1 MHDPLVLRAVLDA
14 AQVRRWHAE
23 IDARIAELPP
33 GHPDLQP
40 TSGSMR
46 LGALGEAP
54 FEALLHEVLGT
65 TTSAVVLDRLG
76 PRPHVLM
83 RQCWARRQ
91 WPPSMRP
98 PGQAPHAWH
107 QDGALHARFD
117 PPGEALLPLLTLW
130 LPLVACGLDAPS
142 LEWID
147 LPTTGLLPPAALAD
161 DSVAAWH
168 GFEARRHAVL
178 DAGDALVF
186 GGALLHR
193 THVTPAMT
201 RQRLSVELR
210 FVQAGPLP
218 PRLAGEA
225 LRPLPA

>member
-14 AQVRRWHAE
+14 AKVRRWHAE
-23 IDARIAELPP
+23 IDARIGELPP

-46 LGALGEAP
+46 LAALGEAP
-54 FEALLHEVLGT
+54 CEALLHDVLGGT
-65 TTSAVVLDRLG
+65 AGATVREQLGSRPQVLT
-76 PRPHVLM
+76 

-117 PPGEALLPLLTLW
+117 SAGESLLPLLTVW
-130 LPLVACGLDAPS
+130 LPLADCGLDAPS

-147 LPTTGLLPPAALAD
+147 VPMTELLPPAALTD
-161 DSVAAWH
+161 DAVAARH
-168 GFEARRHAVL
+168 GAAPRQHAVL
-178 DAGDALVF
+178 GAGDALVF

-193 THVTPAMT
+193 THVTLAMT
-201 RQRLSVELR
+201 RPRLSVELR
-210 FVQAGPLP
+210 FVQHGPLP

-225 LRPLPA
+225 LRPLAA